1 MSPFKRI
8 HDWLIA
14 AGKLKSL
21 WQYLLFVALA
31 GVFWVVMAL
40 NDEVQSDFIVR
51 IEITNVPDSVTFIT
65 EPPAQL
71 TLTMRDKGT
80 LVLRRKFMDTP
91 VVRIPF
97 AEYANNNKLTVSNQ
111 AMMSRLRAIFG
122 TGASLSVTSN
132 DSFSVSYTTEPGKVV
147 PIRVDARVTA
157 ALGKVINGSPK
168 LSVGKATLYSV
179 DNIIDTIAYVITE
192 PIIRRDL
199 TDPLK
204 VKVNIRPI
212 PGVRIEPASVEVT
225 IPVEPLENR
234 KVVVPIETVGVP
246 ENESVSL
253 FPQNIEVT
261 YLVPMSSRTDI
272 PASSF
277 RVIADYSDITSS
289 ATDHVS
295 IKIVTVPKNVQNATI
310 ALDSVEYTIIRNVQ

>member
-1 MSPFKRI
+1 MSIVKRI
-8 HDWLIA
+8 HNWLVA

-40 NDEVQSDFIVR
+40 NDEVQTDFTVR
-51 IEITNVPDSVTFIT
+51 IEVVNVPDSVTFIT
-65 EPPAQL
+65 DPPKQL

-80 LVLRRKFMDTP
+80 LVLRRKFMEAP
-91 VVRIPF
+91 VVRISFKEF
-97 AEYANNNKLTVSNQ
+97 ASDNTLTVTSS

-132 DSFSVSYTTEPGKVV
+132 DSFSINYTTEPGKVV
-147 PIRVDARVTA
+147 PIRVDANVTA
-157 ALGKVINGSPK
+157 ALGKVINGTPK
-168 LSVGKATLYSV
+168 LNISRATLYAV
-179 DNIIDTIAYVITE
+179 GNVTDTIAYVITE

-204 VKVNIRPI
+204 VTVKIRPI
-212 PGVRIEPASVEVT
+212 PGVRIEPSVVEVT

-234 KVVVPIETVGVP
+234 KIMVPIETIGVP

-253 FPQNIEVT
+253 FPQTIEVS
-261 YLVPMSSRTDI
+261 YLVPMSTHTDI
-272 PASSF
+272 PASAF
-277 RVIADYSDITSS
+277 KVVANYADVS
-289 ATDHVS
+289 ASNTDHVNVR
-295 IKIVTVPKNVQNATI
+295 IVDVPKGVQNASI
-310 ALDSVEYTIIRNVQ
+310 ALDSVEYTIIRNAQ